1 MSLNNLLFLNIF
13 ILLELFFLVKGEI
26 IINEVDCSE
35 LEKINKELLLRIE
48 ELEKRNEKLE
58 EELKKYKRKEE
69 IEEEEEIEIYR
80 NEEIEE
86 EEEKVDENEIKIYNN
101 LDSLIIENFEEFNLL
116 YERLKKNGHI
126 IDFKLLYRKSIDG
139 KWAKDFHKKCDN
151 ISHTISIVKSNTG
164 YKFGGFA
171 NNKWTENAFSWVYDD
186 LNSFVFSLN
195 LMKIYNSTTTR
206 NEKYHLGDYSGPQF
220 WAFTLSDDS
229 GYTEADHKPFG
240 DVTQG
245 IYHDG
250 NGHFEGFPSKYEIN
264 GGSSYFYV
272 SELEVFQIVYE
283 E

>member
-13 ILLELFFLVKGEI
+13 ILLQLFFIMKGEI
-26 IINEVDCSE
+26 VINKADCSE
-35 LEKINKELLLRIE
+35 LEKINKELLLKIE
-48 ELEKRNEKLE
+48 ELEKRNKELEKRNEELE

-69 IEEEEEIEIYR
+69 EK
-80 NEEIEE
+80 EE
-86 EEEKVDENEIKIYNN
+86 EEEKVDENEIEIYNN
-101 LDSLIIENFEEFNLL
+101 LDSLIIENFGEFNLL

-139 KWAKDFHKKCDN
+139 RWAKDFHKKCDN

-195 LMKIYNSTTTR
+195 LMKIYDSTTIR
-206 NEKYHLGDYSGPQF
+206 NEKYHLGTYSGPQF
-220 WAFTLSDDS
+220 WAFTLADDS
-229 GYTEADHKPFG
+229 GYTEDDHKPFG
-240 DVTQG
+240 DVLQS

-250 NGHFEGFPSKYEIN
+250 NGHFTGFPSKYEIN

>member
-13 ILLELFFLVKGEI
+13 ILLELLFVIKGEI

-35 LEKINKELLLRIE
+35 LEKINKELLLKIE
-48 ELEKRNEKLE
+48 KLEKRNEELE
-58 EELKKYKRKEE
+58 EELEKYKRKEE
-69 IEEEEEIEIYR
+69 EEK
-80 NEEIEE
+80 EE

-101 LDSLIIENFEEFNLL
+101 LDSLVIENFEEFNLL

-139 KWAKDFHKKCDN
+139 RWAKDFHKKCDN

-195 LMKIYNSTTTR
+195 LMKIYDSTTIR
-206 NEKYHLGDYSGPQF
+206 NEKYHLGTYSGPQF

-229 GYTEADHKPFG
+229 GYTEDDHKPFG
-240 DVTQG
+240 DVLQS

-250 NGHFEGFPSKYEIN
+250 NGHFTGFPSKYEIN

>member
-1 MSLNNLLFLNIF
+1 MSLNNLLFLNFF
-13 ILLELFFLVKGEI
+13 ILLELFFIVKGEI
-26 IINEVDCSE
+26 VINEADCSE
-35 LEKINKELLLRIE
+35 LEKINKELLLKIG
-48 ELEKRNEKLE
+48 ELEKRNEELE

-69 IEEEEEIEIYR
+69 
-80 NEEIEE
+80 E
-86 EEEKVDENEIKIYNN
+86 EEEKVDENEIGIYNN

-151 ISHTISIVKSNTG
+151 KSHTISIVKSNTG

-206 NEKYHLGDYSGPQF
+206 NEKYHLGTYSGPQF
-220 WAFTLSDDS
+220 WAFTLADDS

-240 DVTQG
+240 DVTQI